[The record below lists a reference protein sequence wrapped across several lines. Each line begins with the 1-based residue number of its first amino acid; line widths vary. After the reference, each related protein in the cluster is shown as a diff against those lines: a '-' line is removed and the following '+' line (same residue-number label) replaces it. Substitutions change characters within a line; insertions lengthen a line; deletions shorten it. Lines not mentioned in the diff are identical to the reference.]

1 MSKRILFVWAFMYC
15 GLCAEIPSA
24 YADTS
29 NVNLKRQANAFM
41 MIMGYS
47 LTPDVT
53 TGSLS
58 ISDNATNNPG
68 LQMTSLGGGGTISE
82 STPIYLEGTIALNRY
97 DPTFILS
104 GGTTSESI
112 PVKWTSISATGG
124 IGYSFSLTKEW
135 RIIPVFNLTL
145 GHVESDLSV
154 LARVAED
161 RTGINFD
168 FLKGGRLNAL
178 GLGGSVILD
187 YEDYHQEREIDIE
200 LRYTNIHLNS
210 YQSSEALEGQVNSHS
225 LNLWTRR
232 RIPTNFTLFD
242 KPIRHVMEFA
252 HTQFLGDLRGA
263 LGFNSLSS
271 IGTGLELNIKNYP
284 LFFERARVMTRFQF
298 GANVTGW
305 SLGFAA
311 SF

>member
-1 MSKRILFVWAFMYC
+1 
-15 GLCAEIPSA
+15 
-24 YADTS
+24 
-29 NVNLKRQANAFM
+29 

-135 RIIPVFNLTL
+135 RIIPVFNLSI

-187 YEDYHQEREIDIE
+187 YEDYHPEQEIDIE
-200 LRYTNIHLNS
+200 LRYTNIQLNS
-210 YQSSEALEGQVNSHS
+210 YQSSEALEGQVNSQS
-225 LNLWTRR
+225 VNLWTRR
-232 RIPTNFTLFD
+232 RTPTNFTLFD

-271 IGTGLELNIKNYP
+271 IGTGLELNIKDYP
-284 LFFERARVMTRFQF
+284 LFFERARVMARFQF